1 MNQLQLWSMEER
13 SSGPIKVE
21 ESVIQEVIAIMAEAV
36 LAVVHARKEEGDE
49 HEHVEE
55 S

>member
-1 MNQLQLWSMEER
+1 MNQLPLWSMEEKV
-13 SSGPIKVE
+13 SGPIEVE
-21 ESVIQEVIAIMAEAV
+21 ESVSQEVIAIMAEAI
-36 LAVVHARKEEGDE
+36 LVVVRARKEEGDD

>member
-1 MNQLQLWSMEER
+1 MEER
-13 SSGPIKVE
+13 SSGPIEVE
-21 ESVIQEVIAIMAEAV
+21 ADARQEVIAIMAEAV